1 MKQAHQI
8 QFILAAFIMSAA
20 SGCRNNQ
27 AGDGLPETEK
37 HAVRRIV
44 TEEIVRPVTT
54 GDFNWPLLSLVEE
67 KDILEYDAEGRIVRK
82 VSYHTDRKWLKIFG
96 PTYKATETQ
105 HTYNDHGKPDRIR
118 QRIFDNEGKMISE
131 YETRFEYDAEGMK
144 TGMTKYHIDGN
155 GSSRVILSEMSYY
168 GEGRL
173 RQRLT
178 VIGNDTTYSAY
189 TWKPDGTCLVNERSG
204 HERSSYLID
213 GESRNLLELYAEDGT
228 VRQKLEYRDGD
239 LIRKTAGTRTW
250 EYSYKRKYDKD
261 NNCIR
266 YSSYCN
272 GRWVETIRRHI
283 QTFKD

>member
-1 MKQAHQI
+1 
-8 QFILAAFIMSAA
+8 MSAA

-82 VSYHTDRKWLKIFG
+82 VSYYTDRKWLKIFG
-96 PTYKATETQ
+96 PMYKATETQ
-105 HTYNDHGKPDRIR
+105 HTYNDNGKPDRIR

-155 GSSRVILSEMSYY
+155 GSSRIILSEMSYY

-228 VRQKLEYRDGD
+228 VRQKLEYMDGD
-239 LIRKTAGTRTW
+239 LIRKTVGNRTW

>member
-8 QFILAAFIMSAA
+8 PFILAVIMSAA

-82 VSYHTDRKWLKIFG
+82 VSYYTDRKWLKIFG
-96 PTYKATETQ
+96 PMYKATETQ
-105 HTYNDHGKPDRIR
+105 HTYNDNGKPDRIR

-131 YETRFEYDAEGMK
+131 YETRFEYDAEGMN
-144 TGMTKYHIDGN
+144 IDGN
-155 GSSRVILSEMSYY
+155 GSSRIILSEMSYY

-239 LIRKTAGTRTW
+239 LIRKTAGNRTW

>member
-82 VSYHTDRKWLKIFG
+82 VSYYIDRKWLKIFG

-105 HTYNDHGKPDRIR
+105 HTYNDHGKPDRIH

-144 TGMTKYHIDGN
+144 TVMTKYHIDGN

-189 TWKPDGTCLVNERSG
+189 TWKPDGTCLVNEMSG

-239 LIRKTAGTRTW
+239 LIRSTAGNRTW

>member
-8 QFILAAFIMSAA
+8 PFILAVIMSAA

-82 VSYHTDRKWLKIFG
+82 VSYYTDRKWLKIFG

-204 HERSSYLID
+204 HD
-213 GESRNLLELYAEDGT
+213 LLELYAEDGT

-239 LIRKTAGTRTW
+239 LIRKTVGNRTW
-250 EYSYKRKYDKD
+250 EYSYKRKYDAQG
-261 NNCIR
+261 NCIR
-266 YSSYCN
+266 FSSYLDGIC
-272 GRWVETIRRHI
+272 VETIRRHI

>member
-8 QFILAAFIMSAA
+8 PFILAAVIMSAA

-37 HAVRRIV
+37 HAVRQIV
-44 TEEIVRPVTT
+44 TEEIMRPVHS
-54 GDFNWPLLSLVEE
+54 GDFIWPLLSLVEG

-82 VSYHTDRKWLKIFG
+82 VSYHTDRKWLKTFG

-144 TGMTKYHIDGN
+144 TGMTKFLMDGN
-155 GSSRVILSEMSYY
+155 GSSHVILSEMSYY

-189 TWKPDGTCLVNERSG
+189 TWKPDGTCLVYETTGYDRSF
-204 HERSSYLID
+204 YLID

-228 VRQKLEYRDGD
+228 VRHKLEYRDGD
-239 LIRKTAGTRTW
+239 LIRSTAGNRTW

-261 NNCIR
+261 GNCIR